1 MPPPKGGV
9 AVSAVL
15 AKFRQDQ
22 AKNAAIVA
30 DAAKEREEKLKKV
43 AGGGGC
49 RTTQFWISNRKSND
63 PHWKLYSAP

>member
-15 AKFRQDQ
+15 AKFRKDQ

-30 DAAKEREEKLKKV
+30 DVAKEREEKLKKV
-43 AGGGGC
+43 AGAGGC
-49 RTTQFWISNRKSND
+49 
-63 PHWKLYSAP
+63 HE